1 MVTEVWLVAID
12 AWLVVDIEAL
22 VVATEVWLIA
32 TNAWLEVATEVLA
45 AATKVCLVAT
55 EALVAATEAW
65 VVTVDMLATLRP
77 KKNTK
82 FPLGEG
88 NSIHV
93 VPHPKQEQRSAC
105 SQQGGAC
112 PAGQR

>member
-1 MVTEVWLVAID
+1 MATEVWLVAMD
-12 AWLVVDIEAL
+12 AWLVVDI
-22 VVATEVWLIA
+22 
-32 TNAWLEVATEVLA
+32 
-45 AATKVCLVAT
+45 

-65 VVTVDMLATLRP
+65 VVTMDMLTTLRP

>member
-1 MVTEVWLVAID
+1 MATEVWLVAMD
-12 AWLVVDIEAL
+12 AWLVVDI
-22 VVATEVWLIA
+22 
-32 TNAWLEVATEVLA
+32 
-45 AATKVCLVAT
+45 

-77 KKNTK
+77 KKNTE

>member
-1 MVTEVWLVAID
+1 VATEVWLVAMD
-12 AWLVVDIEAL
+12 AWLVVDI
-22 VVATEVWLIA
+22 
-32 TNAWLEVATEVLA
+32 
-45 AATKVCLVAT
+45 

-65 VVTVDMLATLRP
+65 VVTMDMLTTLRP
-77 KKNTK
+77 KKTTK